1 MNWFEKLNQYF
12 PIEEMKSQEHMEALL
27 NEKGDLYYK
36 DEGDKH
42 VLMYA
47 EFPTFVFIDYVYV
60 SSSARGEG
68 LGHKLMDRMKE
79 KNKPIILE
87 VEPVDYEDSDT
98 EKRLRFYQREG
109 FSHAQSIGYSR
120 RSLATNEW
128 SQLEI
133 LYWSPEDYSEEK
145 TFEQMKQMYKE
156 IHTYKDKKFYGKSY
170 QPVEEVLQ
178 LDEERAVDN
187 MIDSLD
193 TKKKV

>member
-27 NEKGDLYYK
+27 DEKGDVYHK
-36 DEGDKH
+36 DEGEKH

-60 SSSARGEG
+60 SATARGEG
-68 LGHKLMDRMKE
+68 LGHKLMQKMKE

-109 FSHAQSIGYSR
+109 FTHAHSIGYSR
-120 RSLATNEW
+120 RSLATDEW
-128 SQLEI
+128 SHLEI
-133 LYWSPEDYSEEK
+133 LYWSPEDSSEQEI
-145 TFEQMKQMYKE
+145 FDQMKHMYEE
-156 IHTYKDKKFYGKSY
+156 IHTYKDKTFYGKSY
-170 QPVEEVLQ
+170 QPVEEVLKI
-178 LDEERAVDN
+178 DEKKSSSN
-187 MIDSLD
+187 MMEELNN
-193 TKKKV
+193 KEKA